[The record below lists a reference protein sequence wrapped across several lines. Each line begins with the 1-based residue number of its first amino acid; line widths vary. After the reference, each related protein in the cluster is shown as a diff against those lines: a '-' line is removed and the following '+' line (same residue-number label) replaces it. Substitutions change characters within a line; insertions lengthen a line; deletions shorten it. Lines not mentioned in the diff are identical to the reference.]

1 MVGGSKGKK
10 KRRKIEGCR
19 RRKRRKFSLQP
30 SEATQ
35 QLQQQQQQQQ
45 QQRVLRKRKS
55 NCEIHPYPACAV
67 QLEKVIDRKERLKE
81 EEEIDGGTAPLRRA
95 ERGKLAAKKN

>member
-1 MVGGSKGKK
+1 MVLKWWVDRRGR
-10 KRRKIEGCR
+10 KREEVEGCR

-35 QLQQQQQQQQ
+35 QQQ
-45 QQRVLRKRKS
+45 QQRVLRERKS

-67 QLEKVIDRKERLKE
+67 QLGKVIDRKERLKE